1 MLDVFTQSRW
11 IADSLSLGFGPRSSG
26 WPSLAPVGRVGR
38 SLRRIT
44 LPGWTLPEAR
54 PKVGLATTWPRG
66 KSDPEDSSKMAGP
79 FETLEAALE
88 EANRALTAIGNGDPS
103 VYLGL
108 FADREE
114 ITLGN
119 PFGPFGCGREAVAK
133 NLANA
138 ATKYRNGEMLGVER
152 LATYASGDMACF
164 VEVEHFRA
172 EMVGTGG
179 TSEARV
185 RVTTVYE
192 RRDGGWNLV
201 HRHADPITT
210 PRGTESLLTT

>member
-1 MLDVFTQSRW
+1 MVL
-11 IADSLSLGFGPRSSG
+11 
-26 WPSLAPVGRVGR
+26 VGRTSG
-38 SLRRIT
+38 SLRT
-44 LPGWTLPEAR
+44 KSALGWTLPEA
-54 PKVGLATTWPRG
+54 KPRFWW
-66 KSDPEDSSKMAGP
+66 SDRRHRVHGVSQSKRKFQKMAGP
-79 FETLEAALE
+79 FETLDAALE
-88 EANRALTAIGNGDPS
+88 EAHRALTAIGNGDPS

-119 PFGPFGCGREAVAK
+119 PFGPFGRGREAVAK

-138 ATKYRNGEMLGVER
+138 ATKYRNGENLGVER
-152 LATYASGDMACF
+152 LATYASGDIACF

-172 EMVGTGG
+172 ELVGTGMTAEG
-179 TSEARV
+179 RA

-192 RRDGGWNLV
+192 RRNGGWNLV

-210 PRGTESLLTT
+210 PREVESLLTT